1 MKITTITPCYN
12 AESYI
17 EETILSVIEQ
27 TAVIEGTVE
36 LEYILIDGNSSDNT
50 IAIIKKNIEKYKNIK
65 NLKMKFISEP
75 DLGMYDAL
83 QKGLKI
89 STGDIHSYLNA
100 GDLYNKTCYET
111 VIDIFTSFKEIKW
124 ICGIHGHYNEKSQ
137 LTHANMP
144 YIYDMSLIKKGVY
157 GAKKI
162 IKLPYIQQET
172 TFWRSSLT
180 QEIDL
185 LRLKEFRYAGDYYLW
200 YTFSNHADIFTVET
214 FLGGFK
220 IHEGQLS
227 EAIQDYQNEVY
238 QISDKLNIF
247 DVIKIIINS
256 VGWSVSNRIKKKLGG
271 KKIISYN
278 HKNKTWEA
286 N

>member
-17 EETILSVIEQ
+17 EETMLSVIEQ
-27 TAVIEGTVE
+27 TAVINGTLE
-36 LEYILIDGNSSDNT
+36 LEYIIIDGKSTDNT
-50 IAIIKKNIEKYKNIK
+50 ISIINKNIEKFKGLN
-65 NLKMKFISEP
+65 NLTIKFISEP

-83 QKGLKI
+83 QKGLQI
-89 STGDIHSYLNA
+89 STGEIHSYLNA
-100 GDLYNKTCYET
+100 GDLYNNTCYET
-111 VIDIFTSFKEIKW
+111 VIEIFTSFNEVKW

-137 LTHANMP
+137 LTHANLP
-144 YIYDMSLIKKGVY
+144 YVYDVKLIKKGVY

-180 QEIDL
+180 TKIDFL
-185 LRLKEFRYAGDYYLW
+185 ELKKFRYAGDYYLW
-200 YTFSNHADIFTVET
+200 HTFSNYADIFTVET
-214 FLGGFK
+214 LLGGFK
-220 IHEGQLS
+220 IHDGQLS

-238 QISDKLNIF
+238 RISSKLNVY
-247 DVIKIIINS
+247 DVIRIILNCL
-256 VGWSVSNRIKKKLGG
+256 GWAVSNRIKKKLG
-271 KKIISYN
+271 KDKIISYN
-278 HKNKTWEA
+278 HKNKLWEA